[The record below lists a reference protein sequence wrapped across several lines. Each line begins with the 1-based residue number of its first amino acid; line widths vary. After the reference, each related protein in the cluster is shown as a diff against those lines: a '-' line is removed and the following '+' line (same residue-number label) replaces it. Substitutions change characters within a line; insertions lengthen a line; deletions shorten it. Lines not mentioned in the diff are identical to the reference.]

1 MAGSD
6 CLLPALTDSSV
17 RSTNHTTDDP
27 TDGVAVAG
35 SLTIKAVSARAIVRL
50 FESIEMTAPHGSLV
64 LEAEVEVEAKAK
76 GKGKAATVSRVAG
89 RASGGRASGKASG
102 KAESAAYGGAAVGGE
117 SGSSDLSTEISTDD
131 PSHELP
137 FGLTDMN
144 PSPSSIERVAAF
156 AIAWVDSATESN
168 IRDLIDSLSDA
179 QAMLTNTVTA
189 TSTFQPHPDAGTSAS
204 ISTSSLSS
212 ATHAHAVLLAG
223 QRLASV
229 LVRGLIA
236 SHKQHDHHTNLGT
249 ATKRCEVTTAML
261 HAMIGPASSGQVC
274 LVARARVTV
283 EMRLRL

>member
-1 MAGSD
+1 M
-6 CLLPALTDSSV
+6 
-17 RSTNHTTDDP
+17 
-27 TDGVAVAG
+27 
-35 SLTIKAVSARAIVRL
+35 SARAIVRL

-64 LEAEVEVEAKAK
+64 LEAEVEAKAK
-76 GKGKAATVSRVAG
+76 GKGKATTTSRVAG
-89 RASGGRASGKASG
+89 RASGGRASGRASGKASG
-102 KAESAAYGGAAVGGE
+102 KAESAACGGAAVGGE
-117 SGSSDLSTEISTDD
+117 SGSSDLSTEPSTDD

-156 AIAWVDSATESN
+156 AIAWVDSATDSN

-179 QAMLTNTVTA
+179 QAMLTTTVTA
-189 TSTFQPHPDAGTSAS
+189 TPTFQPHPDAGTSAS

-212 ATHAHAVLLAG
+212 ATYAHAVLLAG

-249 ATKRCEVTTAML
+249 ATKRCEVITAML

-283 EMRLRL
+283 EMRL